1 MKKSTGIFVPA
12 ASGFIK
18 LTDHIE
24 NQSANGIVEHLGYKI
39 TQMYTYASLKNSKIY
54 QIAFEIFSNN
64 IIFIQTKNTAKE
76 ITNEMLKNYLKDLDL
91 EYEYKCFADIM
102 LKAGIEEKSFTIEFL
117 SKVLNIEDPKP
128 DGKYFIEKLGYYLY
142 FCKGYLTHFESAEGL
157 NSCAME
163 EKAEMNK
170 SGYVYAL
177 INQSLKGMVKIGK
190 TRKMPDDRAKE
201 LSSSTGVP
209 TPFFVAY
216 KIFVYDCDQA
226 EKYVHNLL
234 SSKGIRV
241 SKNRE
246 FFHIPL
252 DEIIKIMV
260 KAETIFHTTSVDS
273 ENEYF

>member
-1 MKKSTGIFVPA
+1 MKKSTGIFVPFG
-12 ASGFIK
+12 SGFK
-18 LTDHIE
+18 ELTDHIE

-39 TQMYTYASLKNSKIY
+39 TQKYTYASLKYSKIY

-64 IIFIQTKNTAKE
+64 IIFIQTKNTVKE
-76 ITNEMLKNYLKDLDL
+76 ITNEMLKKYLKDLDL

-102 LKAGIEEKSFTIEFL
+102 LTAGIEEKSFTIEFL

-142 FCKGYLTHFESAEGL
+142 FCKGYLTRFESAEGL
-157 NSCAME
+157 NSWAAE

-190 TRKMPDDRAKE
+190 TRKSPEDRAKE

-216 KIFVYDCDQA
+216 KIFVNDCDQA
-226 EKYVHNLL
+226 EKYIHNLL
-234 SSKGIRV
+234 TSKGIRV
-241 SKNRE
+241 SNDRE

-260 KAETIFHTTSVDS
+260 KAESIFHTSSVDS
-273 ENEYF
+273 